1 MTFSSINIQGNIVS
15 SEILDKIRSEEKYK
29 FQQPEAFGLARTAS
43 LRDEIGMAWS
53 IMRTHW
59 QAYKKR
65 LDTLPKGDT
74 GTSLTRE
81 KLILPL
87 LTELGYEVTIQ
98 RAQQVGGKPYA
109 ISHGASNKDLFPIH
123 VMGYNDHLDKRRDNN
138 GPRLSPHAL
147 VQEYL
152 NNTEHLYALVTN
164 GRQLRLLRDA
174 TRLVRMSYLEFDLE
188 RMFEEELYADF
199 SMLYRVLHASRMPEK
214 VDMGAES
221 VIEYYHQESMASG
234 TRIREKLS
242 EAVED
247 SIKTLANGFLAH
259 PKNKSLVALFENH
272 QQKPETYYMHQLRLI
287 YRMLFLI
294 VLEERKLV
302 YPDNLSEDQQR
313 LRTIY
318 YNYYSIERLR
328 KLTENRV
335 YVDADKYDLWESL
348 KTTFLLFEEE
358 QYGSKLG
365 IKPLGSGLFASD
377 ALGTLKDLFLK
388 NGDLIEVLKRLTTFV
403 GDQGQLVRVNYSDLD
418 VEEFGSVYEGLLE
431 YDPVVEKIGAQ
442 WEFSFVAG
450 EGRSSSGS
458 HYTPEELVKPLIKHS
473 LDYIIEEKLQMAN
486 RESQIANG
494 EQPFAIYQLPI
505 TNLITNLIVENE
517 IVSGLDN
524 LGNRNGDS
532 HKSISINQLFSQRR
546 IVWDDF
552 ATPKGIDIGSGQYSR
567 GLGTKQQQRVQ
578 SLLADSQRKSERSG
592 DTSDVGS
599 KGAIMLAGKNSGDYG
614 KIQYTWKTNSQL
626 PTLALSQNQIKTIW
640 QILPQTIRHSLLAN
654 YQLLSITVCDVACGS
669 GHILLSAARKI
680 ATELA
685 SLREGAEQPSPTYY
699 RAALRDVIR
708 HCIYGV
714 DLNPLAVELTKVALW
729 IEAHNPGE
737 PLNFLDHHIKC
748 GNAIVGLAHR
758 DELDRGI
765 AAEAFK
771 TLPGDD
777 KAVAKTVRD
786 KNTKE
791 LKERKAKEVQLK
803 AEFEKTTTHSVQE
816 AMAEYRTFNQLPET
830 TPEEIKAKQK
840 AYKKFIDGKGYTFL
854 KAMADVQVA
863 QFFIPK
869 IKENQQRLM
878 TDGEYRLILSGWQGW
893 QDPKVAY
900 ATVVAQEKHF
910 FHWFLEFPEVF
921 NKGGFDCILGNPPFL
936 GGQKLTGTYGNDFA
950 EYIKHNYAPIG
961 SVDLVTY
968 FFRRIF
974 TIIKQGGF
982 QSLISTNTIAQGDAR
997 LGGLVQI
1004 LQNNG
1009 VINHGVRSMKWPGLA
1024 AVEVALVTI
1033 FKGHW
1038 NGKFVLDQKEVS
1050 QITSYLDDSEPLGDP
1065 YPLKANEGKSFQGSI
1080 VLGKGF
1086 VITPEEAQKLIAKD
1100 PKNKD
1105 VLYPYLNGDDLNNQV
1120 DQSPT
1125 RWVINFK
1132 DWPLRRYTPEEWEN
1146 LSPIQQEEIENK
1158 LEKGSAIEMAPPYYE
1173 DEVAADYPDCLEI
1186 VERDVKPERQRW
1198 KIDSQGKEIIGT
1210 YALRKPLPERWWHY
1224 GEKRPA
1230 LYSTIAGMERVIT
1243 VARISKTVAF
1253 ELIPQRMVFADALVI
1268 FPYQDFNVFG
1278 LLQSTLNVSWAWN
1291 YCTTM
1296 KSDLNYSPGNTFD
1309 TLPFPELNNDGILSI
1324 GDRYQTKRK
1333 QLMEL
1338 VFLGLTRIYNFFHAN
1353 EIQSTVDTND
1363 LEGKNNTE
1371 IERQYGKEVWN
1382 LWNHLQKTE
1391 GTCSWEEAVKGIVE
1405 LRQLHKQ
1412 MDEAVLE
1419 AYGWGNAANG
1429 EQQMANG
1436 NKLLDTHHSP
1446 LAIYHSPINLRHDFY
1461 EVDYLPENDRV
1472 RYTIHPEARKEVLK
1486 RLLLLNHERYEEE
1499 ILQGLHKKEDAE
1511 KFYAEKGKKLP
1522 AEVAKIYAKG
1532 YTVSN
1537 KKTAKVQEAQIEYKK
1552 QGITQTALAF
1562 DIPQETKTD
1571 IKVTLQKQ
1579 DGTMLN
1585 YHIRDKAK
1593 QIAKNYAHLEP
1604 NLPLAEIIKAQS
1616 KGGKFQFEGV
1626 WYMVVEKM

>member
-1 MTFSSINIQGNIVS
+1 MSFSSINIQGNIVS

-43 LRDEIGMAWS
+43 LRDEIGLAWS
-53 IMRTHW
+53 VMRTHW

-65 LDTLPKGDT
+65 LETLPKGDT

-87 LTELGYEVTIQ
+87 LNELGYEVAIQ
-98 RAQQVGGKPYA
+98 RAQQIGGKSYA
-109 ISHGASNKDLFPIH
+109 ISHGASNRDLFPIH
-123 VMGYNDHLDKRRDNN
+123 VMGYNDHLDKRRDNS

-199 SMLYRVLHASRMPEK
+199 SLLYRVLHASRMPEK

-221 VIEYYHQESMASG
+221 IIEYYHQESMASG

-259 PKNKSLVALFENH
+259 PKNESLVALFENR
-272 QQKPETYYMHQLRLI
+272 QQRPETYYMHQLRLI

-318 YNYYSIERLR
+318 YKYYSIERLR

-431 YDPVVEKIGAQ
+431 YDPVVEQIGAQ
-442 WEFSFVAG
+442 WQFSFVAG

-473 LDYIIEEKLQMAN
+473 LDYIIADKLKEPNPDQA
-486 RESQIANG
+486 
-494 EQPFAIYQLPI
+494 
-505 TNLITNLIVENE
+505 
-517 IVSGLDN
+517 
-524 LGNRNGDS
+524 
-532 HKSISINQLFSQRR
+532 
-546 IVWDDF
+546 
-552 ATPKGIDIGSGQYSR
+552 
-567 GLGTKQQQRVQ
+567 
-578 SLLADSQRKSERSG
+578 
-592 DTSDVGS
+592 
-599 KGAIMLAGKNSGDYG
+599 
-614 KIQYTWKTNSQL
+614 
-626 PTLALSQNQIKTIW
+626 
-640 QILPQTIRHSLLAN
+640 
-654 YQLLSITVCDVACGS
+654 LLSITVCDVACGS

-729 IEAHNPGE
+729 IEAHSPGE

-803 AEFEKTTTHSVQE
+803 AEFEKNTTNSVQE
-816 AMAEYRTFNQLPET
+816 AMAEYRTFNKLPET
-830 TPEEIKAKQK
+830 TPEEIKTKQK

-900 ATVVAQEKHF
+900 ATVISHEKHF

-921 NKGGFDCILGNPPFL
+921 NKGGFDCILGNPPYL
-936 GGQKLTGTYGNDFA
+936 GGQKISGFYGDDFLNFLKA
-950 EYIKHNYAPIG
+950 RYITSG
-961 SVDLVTY
+961 SCDLVSY
-968 FFRRIF
+968 FSQRIYD
-974 TIIKQGGF
+974 IIDDESF
-982 QSLISTNTIAQGDAR
+982 FSIITTNTISQGVTR
-997 LGGLVQI
+997 ESSLQI
-1004 LQNNG
+1004 IIEGKGN
-1009 VINHGVRSMKWPGLA
+1009 ICHAISSMKWPGTAKLDI
-1024 AVEVALVTI
+1024 TI
-1033 FKGHW
+1033 LSIYKGLW
-1038 NGKFVLDQKEVS
+1038 QYKRYLDGKEV
-1050 QITSYLDDSEPLGDP
+1050 QFINSYLDFSTNDFPFPLFT
-1065 YPLKANEGKSFQGSI
+1065 NEN
-1080 VLGKGF
+1080 KGF
-1086 VITPEEAQKLIAKD
+1086 MGTTVFGTGFFIEPDEAANLIAINA
-1100 PKNKD
+1100 KNED
-1105 VLYPYLNGDDLNNQV
+1105 VLFPIINGDDLTN
-1120 DQSPT
+1120 SPYQKGS
-1125 RWVINFK
+1125 RFVINFFNWELEK
-1132 DWPLRRYTPEEWEN
+1132 ACQYKEPFKLVEENVKPQRLNQKIASAKKYWWRFHRQAN
-1146 LSPIQQEEIENK
+1146 GLIDVLKNNDVVLVSPITTKYLSFIFHQTNQVFSNAV
-1158 LEKGSAIEMAPPYYE
+1158 LVFDFS
-1173 DEVAADYPDCLEI
+1173 DYSSFSI
-1186 VERDVKPERQRW
+1186 
-1198 KIDSQGKEIIGT
+1198 
-1210 YALRKPLPERWWHY
+1210 
-1224 GEKRPA
+1224 
-1230 LYSTIAGMERVIT
+1230 
-1243 VARISKTVAF
+1243 
-1253 ELIPQRMVFADALVI
+1253 
-1268 FPYQDFNVFG
+1268 
-1278 LLQSTLNVSWAWN
+1278 LQSTIHEVWARYYSSSLETRLRYLNDDAF
-1291 YCTTM
+1291 
-1296 KSDLNYSPGNTFD
+1296 KTFS
-1309 TLPFPELNNDGILSI
+1309 FPILSNNQDNI
-1324 GDRYQTKRK
+1324 LSSTGKEYYEYRSDIMISSQI
-1333 QLMEL
+1333 
-1338 VFLGLTRIYNFFHAN
+1338 GLTSLYNLFHN
-1353 EIQSTVDTND
+1353 PND
-1363 LEGKNNTE
+1363 NSL
-1371 IERQYGKEVWN
+1371 Y
-1382 LWNHLQKTE
+1382 
-1391 GTCSWEEAVKGIVE
+1391 KGRE
-1405 LRQLHKQ
+1405 LHKK
-1412 MDEAVLE
+1412 MDETVLE
-1419 AYGWGNAANG
+1419 AYGWH
-1429 EQQMANG
+1429 E
-1436 NKLLDTHHSP
+1436 DTQKWGK
-1446 LAIYHSPINLRHDFY
+1446 AIKLRHDFY

-1511 KFYAEKGKKLP
+1511 KFYAEKGKELP

-1532 YTVSN
+1532 YTVS
-1537 KKTAKVQEAQIEYKK
+1537 KKKPAKVKEAQTEYKK
-1552 QGITQTALAF
+1552 QGVTQTALAF
-1562 DIPQETKTD
+1562 DIPEETKTD
-1571 IKVTLQKQ
+1571 VKVTLQKQ
-1579 DGTMLN
+1579 DGTLLK
-1585 YHIRDKAK
+1585 YHICDTTNNVAK
-1593 QIAKNYAHLEP
+1593 GYQHLQP
-1604 NLPLAEIIKAQS
+1604 SLPLSEIIRAKEQ
-1616 KGGKFQFEGV
+1616 GGKFQFEGV
-1626 WYMVVEKM
+1626 WYMVVEKVEL